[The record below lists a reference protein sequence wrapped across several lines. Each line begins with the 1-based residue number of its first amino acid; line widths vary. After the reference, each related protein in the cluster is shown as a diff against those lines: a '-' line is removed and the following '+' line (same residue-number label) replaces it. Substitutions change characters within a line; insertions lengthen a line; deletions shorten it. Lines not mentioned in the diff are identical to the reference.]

1 MLSSTA
7 DHLFWMSRLME
18 RAENTARL
26 LDVTYR
32 MSLLPSGTIHP
43 HQEWTAVL
51 NAVGLYNDYAARYPE
66 VSADGV
72 LKFMTMDADNTASIY
87 NCLHQARENAR
98 AARGSI
104 SVEMWE
110 ALNAAWLDVRYKSWS
125 QIKAAGIS
133 EFFDW
138 AKDRSNLFRGITHG
152 TLLRDEGFSFIRLGT
167 WLERG
172 DNTARILDVK
182 YHVLLPSVQ
191 DVGGAADYYQWGAL
205 LRSVSAFV
213 AYRRIYRDVIT
224 PRRVAELLILRADM
238 PRSLHSAM
246 TEVYRA
252 VRWIGGSSSREVE
265 RRAGQLHSELHFARI
280 EDVFKRGMHEYLT
293 EFLEQTR
300 ELSEEINRAYFWA
313 MAA

>member
-7 DHLFWMSRLME
+7 DHLFWMSRLIE

-43 HQEWTAVL
+43 NQEWTAVL
-51 NAVGLYNDYAARYPE
+51 NTVGLFNDYVSRYPE
-66 VSADGV
+66 VNADGV
-72 LKFMTMDADNTASIY
+72 LKFMAMDADNESSIY
-87 NCLHQARENAR
+87 NCLQQARENAR
-98 AARGSI
+98 AVRGSI

-110 ALNAAWLDVRYKSWS
+110 ALNAAWLDIRYRSWS
-125 QIKAAGIS
+125 QIKAGGIS

-138 AKDRSNLFRGITHG
+138 AKDRSNLFRGVTHG

-238 PRSLHSAM
+238 PRSLHGCM

-252 VRWIGGSSSREVE
+252 VRWIGGASSREVE

-280 EDVFKRGMHEYLT
+280 EDVFEQGMHEYLT
-293 EFLEQTR
+293 EFLEQTWD
-300 ELSEEINRAYFWA
+300 LAEEINRAYFWS